1 MIRAGKSWFDTSFPG
16 YYRKKYQLFGNVVVF
31 CRKCS
36 DFFGL
41 AQVVFG
47 VAIVLAVMLTARGL
61 YINSDVP
68 DPTGLRRDTFF
79 AAVSGLFIGVPANIL
94 QQLDVGG
101 FSMQTPQTF
110 DFVSFYL

>member
-1 MIRAGKSWFDTSFPG
+1 MQVSRGLIHRFQAITERNISSLVTL
-16 YYRKKYQLFGNVVVF
+16 LFY
-31 CRKCS
+31 RKCS

-61 YINSDVP
+61 YINRDVP

-101 FSMQTPQTF
+101 FSMQRPQTF